1 LNFLPGRGD
10 YQGAMG
16 VAMVPGNQSQR
27 QRPYRGWLLAG
38 TIALVSFAAGW
49 PHAAR
54 AQDDPAAATP
64 SVDASASAAPSATPL
79 EVPCV
84 AEHERSQLLRQEGK
98 LLEARTLLL
107 ECARVECAPAIR
119 GDCVRWQQELQ
130 LSIPSLV
137 FAATLDGQDHSEV
150 VVSMEGR
157 VLARH
162 LDGRALEFD
171 PGEYDFEFESATGQT
186 LSRRITVREGE
197 KARLV
202 TVAFVS
208 PGGEATPESG
218 APPPPTPAP
227 APVER
232 PVPVI
237 AYALG
242 GLAAAATVSWIYFG
256 TSALEKERDANE
268 QCAPFCSTSKTDD
281 IRMRV
286 WAADVS
292 AAVAVTAAAAALYT
306 YWTRPE
312 VSAPQPTMAWRV
324 GVGITS
330 VHGTGLMLGA
340 GRRF

>member
-1 LNFLPGRGD
+1 
-10 YQGAMG
+10 M
-16 VAMVPGNQSQR
+16 
-27 QRPYRGWLLAG
+27 
-38 TIALVSFAAGW
+38 
-49 PHAAR
+49 
-54 AQDDPAAATP
+54 
-64 SVDASASAAPSATPL
+64 
-79 EVPCV
+79 PCV
-84 AEHERSQLLRQEGK
+84 SQHERSQLLRQEGQ

-130 LSIPSLV
+130 LSVPSLV

-150 VVSMEGR
+150 SVSMEGR
-157 VLARH
+157 VIAQH
-162 LDGRALEFD
+162 LDGRALELD
-171 PGEYDFEFESATGQT
+171 PGEYDFKFESASGQT

-202 TVAFVS
+202 TVVFVS
-208 PGGEATPESG
+208 AGVEAPAESP
-218 APPPPTPAP
+218 APPAP
-227 APVER
+227 APPVVYTER

-242 GLAAAATVSWIYFG
+242 GLALVATGSWVYFG
-256 TSALEKERDANE
+256 TSALEKERDASE
-268 QCAPFCSTSKTDD
+268 QCAPFCSTDKTDD

-312 VSAPQPTMAWRV
+312 VSAPEPTAGWRV
-324 GVGITS
+324 GVGIAS
-330 VHGTGLMLGA
+330 GRNPGILLGA